1 MTAYGGKDQGLF
13 AAAHA
18 ESPSFG
24 YVRTVEQ
31 SQYQYDGLVKR
42 VNCTTANNRLSCLR
56 SLSADTLASRNINF
70 PTTNG
75 ANGLPAYM
83 WSNVIDGN
91 LIRDQTYRQ
100 FGAGNF
106 TKIPTIY
113 G

>member
-1 MTAYGGKDQGLF
+1 MTAYGGEDQGLF
-13 AAAHA
+13 TAAHA

-24 YVRTVEQ
+24 YVRTVSQ
-31 SQYQYDGLVKR
+31 SQYQYDGLVGR
-42 VNCTTANNRLSCLR
+42 VNCTTSNNTLNCLR
-56 SLSADTLASRNINF
+56 SRPADTIASRNINF

-75 ANGLPAYM
+75 ANGTPVFM
-83 WSNVIDGN
+83 WSNCIDGD